1 MPTEDRKQTLVDDSE
16 VSSLCMD
23 GWMMVPSFGS
33 GNTMGRQSLG
43 GRIYFGHVDFEVP
56 VSHKREDVD

>member
-1 MPTEDRKQTLVDDSE
+1 
-16 VSSLCMD
+16 
-23 GWMMVPSFGS
+23 MMVPSFGS
-33 GNTMGRQSLG
+33 GNTMGRRSLG